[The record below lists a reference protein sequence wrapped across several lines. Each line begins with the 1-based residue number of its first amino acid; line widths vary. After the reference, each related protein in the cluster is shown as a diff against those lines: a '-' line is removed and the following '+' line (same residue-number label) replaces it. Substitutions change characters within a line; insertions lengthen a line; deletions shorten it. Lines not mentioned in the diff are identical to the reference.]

1 MASVMGQVGKDRGD
15 HRLTFEGAGYILGC
29 TCMLWKFVGTRKD
42 NTKLNSCCPIAVTQS
57 FREAIANMPAQKT
70 IR

>member
-29 TCMLWKFVGTRKD
+29 TLYVVEIRWH
-42 NTKLNSCCPIAVTQS
+42 
-57 FREAIANMPAQKT
+57 AQGQYQ
-70 IR
+70 IE